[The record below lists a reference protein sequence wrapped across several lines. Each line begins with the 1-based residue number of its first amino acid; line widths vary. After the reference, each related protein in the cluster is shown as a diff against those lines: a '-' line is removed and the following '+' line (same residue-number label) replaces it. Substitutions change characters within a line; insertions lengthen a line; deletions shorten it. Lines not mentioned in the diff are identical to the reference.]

1 MGGLMKHIKA
11 ITAVANPLV
20 NSYKRLM
27 PGYEAPIYIAWS
39 VTNRSPLIRIPASRG
54 ETTRVELRSPDSAA
68 NPYLTLAV
76 CLAAG
81 LEGIR
86 EKIMPPESINRNIF
100 ELSEEERKALNID
113 VLPTNLMHALQ
124 ELKKD
129 KFICDVLGEHICS
142 KYIEAKEKE
151 WDRYKASVTDW
162 EIQAYLGKY

>member
-129 KFICDVLGEHICS
+129 KFICNVLGEHICS

>member
-100 ELSEEERKALNID
+100 ELSEEERKALTLTCCPPISCM
-113 VLPTNLMHALQ
+113 L
-124 ELKKD
+124 
-129 KFICDVLGEHICS
+129 S
-142 KYIEAKEKE
+142 
-151 WDRYKASVTDW
+151 RS
-162 EIQAYLGKY
+162 

>member
-1 MGGLMKHIKA
+1 M
-11 ITAVANPLV
+11 
-20 NSYKRLM
+20 
-27 PGYEAPIYIAWS
+27 
-39 VTNRSPLIRIPASRG
+39 
-54 ETTRVELRSPDSAA
+54 
-68 NPYLTLAV
+68 